1 MSVWPPKRDS
11 ADKPAISAEAPAPW
25 RAPMAPAYVYLLADN
40 LDAALAAG
48 EDLLKENFVWNGA
61 SLGSPREIDAARAEQ
76 RAAIGTI
83 RTLEM
88 FLVARVLK
96 ARERAEELGRRDER
110 FQRMTKLFVG
120 ATALLIEAAAELGD
134 ETSTEFDTGDALT
147 PYLRGRGILAAEEP
161 APQEGARIE
170 ISESCLVARRI
181 RLGEL
186 MDLVAA
192 FLDTLELHY
201 DLFLAGEEADLET
214 AAPAPEK
221 PGTGTSSADA

>member
-1 MSVWPPKRDS
+1 MPDWPTKRENSAQSVVNS
-11 ADKPAISAEAPAPW
+11 EALAPW
-25 RAPMAPAYVYLLADN
+25 RAPMAPAYLYLLADN

-48 EDLLKENFVWNGA
+48 EDLLKENFIWNGA
-61 SLGSPREIDAARAEQ
+61 SLGSPSEIEAARAEQ

-110 FQRMTKLFVG
+110 FRQITKLFVG
-120 ATALLIEAAAELGD
+120 GTALLIEAAAELGD
-134 ETSTEFDTGDALT
+134 ETNIEFDTGDALT

-170 ISESCLVARRI
+170 IGEAFLIARRI

-186 MDLVAA
+186 MDLVAS
-192 FLDTLELHY
+192 FLDALELHY
-201 DLFLAGEEADLET
+201 DLFVEDDEADLET
-214 AAPAPEK
+214 AVPAPEK
-221 PGTGTSSADA
+221 SGTGTSSSDA